1 MSVCLI
7 PGRPLGGW
15 GEREV
20 GIHLRGQAST
30 LFLQGHHPYMGVCEN
45 AGEGGCV
52 DLCEGGC
59 VDLCEGGCV
68 DLCVGGCVDLCVG
81 GCVDLCEGGCVDLC
95 EGGKANQFLIL
106 VVPSNVSP

>member
-30 LFLQGHHPYMGVCEN
+30 LFLQGHHPCMGVCEN

-68 DLCVGGCVDLCVG
+68 DLCVGGCVDLC
-81 GCVDLCEGGCVDLC
+81 
-95 EGGKANQFLIL
+95 EGGKANQLLIL
-106 VVPSNVSP
+106 VVPSNVSPQSAHNDESQDS